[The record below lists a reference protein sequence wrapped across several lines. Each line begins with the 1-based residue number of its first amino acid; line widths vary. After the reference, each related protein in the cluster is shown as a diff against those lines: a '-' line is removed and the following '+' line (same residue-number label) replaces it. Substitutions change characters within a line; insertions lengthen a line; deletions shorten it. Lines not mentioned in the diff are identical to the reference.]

1 MTKHAPDSPGFENP
15 SRTMEKEEVL
25 SEEERSRVVELL
37 HTCFRDVD
45 DFEKNVTYKFVVQSN
60 SKSFWSKVIRV
71 HLDWKNEQLAKIHP
85 KSIFM
90 KIPRISDNVK
100 NVDNKDYTEADETKD
115 AEVLL
120 TLTKYEVSWYQCYG
134 HDNIPHFPM
143 PKFYGAED
151 VTEPGTGILALED
164 LTDRVKAM
172 ELFPGFSITQL
183 ERIMDALAGFHYHFI
198 SKKDQSWVPQFDRT
212 SEIDGEFQ
220 DLQFDTAMV
229 FENLR
234 PDLFKGKITAMKE
247 YFSIEAAI
255 NAQYSFEELDVPPVL
270 VHFDM
275 NPTNLLW
282 DPDFSKLVAV
292 IDFQLLHV
300 GNFAEDIARI
310 LMLTMTRQQRWK
322 NTDLWVSSNVSMI
335 LDQVHEAYDRIF
347 VFSWNFAI
355 FAMGVYYNMYKNLEK
370 DDAKLAEIRDEII
383 DRAYGTVVDVE
394 RLLHSRRSQKSD
406 RNEVKGSKASPCTIL
421 KNHEDTVV

>member
-1 MTKHAPDSPGFENP
+1 MG
-15 SRTMEKEEVL
+15 KEEVL
-25 SEEERSRVVELL
+25 SEEERSRVVSLL

-45 DFEKNVTYKFVVQSN
+45 DFDNNVTYKFVVQAN
-60 SKSFWSKVIRV
+60 GKSFWSKIIRV
-71 HLDWKNEQLAKIHP
+71 HLDWKNEQLAKINP

-100 NVDNKDYTEADETKD
+100 GLDNKDYTEADEIKD

-134 HDNIPHFPM
+134 NDKIPHFPM

-151 VTEPGTGILALED
+151 VTEPGMGILALED

-172 ELFPGFSITQL
+172 ELFPGFSISQL

-198 SKKDQSWVPQFDRT
+198 SKEDQSWVPHFDRT
-212 SEIDGEFQ
+212 MEIDDEFQ

-234 PDLFKGKITAMKE
+234 PDLFKGKITAMRE

-255 NAQYSFEELDVPPVL
+255 NAHYSFEELNVPPVL
-270 VHFDM
+270 VHSDM

-292 IDFQLLHV
+292 IDFQMLHV
-300 GNFAEDIARI
+300 GNFAEDIARV

-322 NTDLWVSSNVSMI
+322 NTDILRASSCQSRDKI
-335 LDQVHEAYDRIF
+335 LAISTKLLNIKTSKVHEAYDRIF
-347 VFSWNFAI
+347 VFSWNFAM

-370 DDAKLAEIRDEII
+370 DDAKLAEIRDEIT

-394 RLLHSRRSQKSD
+394 RLMHSRQSRKND
-406 RNEVKGSKASPCTIL
+406 RNGVIGSRGSSFTVL
-421 KNHEDTVV
+421 KNSEDSVV